1 MLLWAAAGGRRQTA
15 GYDEGGGGLMDS
27 IVAADADGMDDGRLW
42 RRRIDIIPDFCSVV
56 GRGGRGG
63 FALLARKSHRT
74 SRHSMKPHGS
84 TPTYVGI
91 VRVHSAYSNQQIL
104 KIPNCVLT
112 SYVDSLW
119 KKVCIPRGLGTQS
132 VPSAA
137 WEPLMCT

>member
-1 MLLWAAAGGRRQTA
+1 MGWTTSRR
-15 GYDEGGGGLMDS
+15 
-27 IVAADADGMDDGRLW
+27 W

-112 SYVDSLW
+112 SYVDSMEESMHT
-119 KKVCIPRGLGTQS
+119 KGFRYAKCTFGSVGTTN
-132 VPSAA
+132 VYLNPG
-137 WEPLMCT
+137 